1 MSQVRNLVAAIAN
14 GVISLIILLLTNHS
28 RSSLIATSIL
38 ISLSTYGT
46 ATFVDRVFA
55 PKRGDRSVDSL
66 GANRVDEVSRRDRD
80 DLDR

>member
-1 MSQVRNLVAAIAN
+1 MVRNLLAAIAN

-46 ATFVDRVFA
+46 ATFADRVLGTRRDD
-55 PKRGDRSVDSL
+55 PPRGAF
-66 GANRVDEVSRRDRD
+66 GATRVDEVSRRDRD
-80 DLDR
+80 ELDL

>member
-1 MSQVRNLVAAIAN
+1 MYLRNLMAAIAN

-28 RSSLIATSIL
+28 RSSLIATSVL
-38 ISLSTYGT
+38 IAISTYGT
-46 ATFVDRVFA
+46 AVFAERVFA
-55 PKRGDRSVDSL
+55 PRRGDRGVDVL

>member
-1 MSQVRNLVAAIAN
+1 MYLRNLLAAIAN

-28 RSSLIATSIL
+28 RSSLIVTSVL
-38 ISLSTYGT
+38 ISISTYST
-46 ATFVDRVFA
+46 ATFVDRVLA
-55 PKRGDRSVDSL
+55 PKRGDRPRDSL